1 MESLILEGKALER
14 KIIEKISSKHISLT
28 IMETNLMLTLLGD
41 KCSRIPDLSE
51 HGREEVGQN
60 WGLMREHLQDYTRKG
75 FKKICAILRDLV
87 QKNLDKF
94 IKFPWDDES
103 TGIVLVPNKQM
114 EDIAGA
120 YDQMHKAL
128 NQNLDSQS
136 VKRVFKDLLVELEEL
151 LIPKLEGY
159 AYKSSS
165 VAVERLKDQ
174 LEWLLGSLKKTYIKS
189 ELTLGE
195 TEVKIKELIYSK
207 FLTK

>member
-1 MESLILEGKALER
+1 MEGKALE
-14 KIIEKISSKHISLT
+14 KKVIEKISSKHISLT
-28 IMETNLMLTLLGD
+28 IMETNLMLRLLGD
-41 KCSRIPDLSE
+41 KCVNIRDMNE
-51 HGREEVGQN
+51 HTRAEIMQN

-75 FKKICAILRDLV
+75 FKKISAILRDLV
-87 QKNLDKF
+87 QKNLEKF

-103 TGIVLVPNKQM
+103 LGIVIVPSKPI
-114 EDIAGA
+114 EDIASL

-128 NQNLDSQS
+128 NQNLDNQS
-136 VKRVFKDLLVELEEL
+136 LKRVFRDLLVELEEL
-151 LIPKLEGY
+151 LLPKLEGY
-159 AYKSSS
+159 AYKSSTT
-165 VAVERLKDQ
+165 AVERLKDQ